1 MPETLFLAL
10 MFLLVVFCLLF
21 CVWVCHR
28 QTEEMSL
35 TIALILLALA
45 VIVARWFGL

>member
-21 CVWVCHR
+21 CVIVFAAFFLYPGTVAIISIGCA
-28 QTEEMSL
+28 
-35 TIALILLALA
+35 IAEQKKCP
-45 VIVARWFGL
+45 